1 MVLGGSS
8 SPPAVGTCPEGAGRH
23 GLMCLDMAVPDRQG
37 TLGPSQV
44 RPSLSPRLRNG
55 SGVPTILSS

>member
-1 MVLGGSS
+1 MAGAVLPLQLGPVPRVRG
-8 SPPAVGTCPEGAGRH
+8 VM

-37 TLGPSQV
+37 TLGHSQV

-55 SGVPTILSS
+55 SGVPAILSS